1 MLRPVGL
8 LVMVLTWPGS
18 AAARCPPAQDA
29 AVIAQG
35 GALVTGRIVAVA
47 PPSQAR
53 LEVATVHAGAAPAV
67 VRLLGLPS
75 AKLTQV
81 DTLLRTLAHFGG
93 FFVLGALAYSAARL
107 TWPGVGRIGLYVF
120 LACGAMAMLDEVKKV
135 FIPGRHLSWSEAG
148 LNALGALCGVLVVWG
163 IFRLAGRC
171 KAKAR

>member
-1 MLRPVGL
+1 MYHTRMTLALRR
-8 LVMVLTWPGS
+8 MIE
-18 AAARCPPAQDA
+18 RPAQFLKKRANLWMWMLCFLWVILLLWLSSEDGPATARTSGRLA
-29 AVIAQG
+29 A
-35 GALVTGRIVAVA
+35 L
-47 PPSQAR
+47 
-53 LEVATVHAGAAPAV
+53 V

>member
-1 MLRPVGL
+1 MWMLCFLWVIL
-8 LVMVLTWPGS
+8 LLCLSSEDGPAPREPAGGCGPRG
-18 AAARCPPAQDA
+18 AAAGPAN
-29 AVIAQG
+29 
-35 GALVTGRIVAVA
+35 
-47 PPSQAR
+47 
-53 LEVATVHAGAAPAV
+53 
-67 VRLLGLPS
+67 

-148 LNALGALCGVLVVWG
+148 LIALGALCGVLVVWG
-163 IFRLAGRC
+163 IFWLVGRC